1 MSFQII
7 PYKYKM
13 APWKSSPG
21 FSSLP
26 QETTGHEGLDQAI
39 TLAGYSYDPVQDIF
53 YSTIDPWQKDMG
65 YCRLYDDASALL
77 GMIIDCEP
85 IYFSYKGKKW
95 MISFWKGQYDLVTGC
110 EIGVYIERFDI
121 NIPSIFKGIFFRPV
135 SEDDYLQMSFTL
147 KKKDQILFTRKGK
160 HWWLTGFKLGEFSEP
175 FELSMDVKIV
185 LRDEIMRDAFII
197 GLRDAGYSDSEFNVV
212 GNSVLFTFDIPH
224 TRQPMTRTAKTD
236 NLIQRKN
243 KLLCDL
249 YQTLTGE
256 YDNLP
261 DKINA
266 LEEQSSGLY
275 KKVLKLGKT
284 RPSIELY
291 ILIVI
296 IAAALLWGLHSEI
309 AKAEQL

>member
-7 PYKYKM
+7 PYKYKT
-13 APWKSSPG
+13 AFWKSSPN
-21 FSSLP
+21 FNSLP
-26 QETTGHEGLDQAI
+26 QETTGHEGLDKAI
-39 TLAGYSYDPVQDIF
+39 VQAGYSYDPVQDIF

-65 YCRLYDDASALL
+65 YCRLYNEASALF

-85 IYFSYKGKKW
+85 IYFSYRGKKW

-110 EIGVYIERFDI
+110 EIGVYTEKF
-121 NIPSIFKGIFFRPV
+121 NLNVPEIFKGIFFRSV
-135 SEDDYLQMSFTL
+135 SKDDYLQMSLTL
-147 KKKDQILFTRKGK
+147 KKKDQILFTREGK

-185 LRDEIMRDAFII
+185 LRDEIMRDAFIT
-197 GLRDAGYSDSEFNVV
+197 GLRDAGYSDSEFNVE

-224 TRQPMTRTAKTD
+224 TKQPMTRTAKTD

-261 DKINA
+261 DKIKA

-275 KKVLKLGKT
+275 KKVLKLGKA

-291 ILIVI
+291 FFIVI
-296 IAAALLWGLHSEI
+296 IAAALLWVLHSEI
-309 AKAEQL
+309 L